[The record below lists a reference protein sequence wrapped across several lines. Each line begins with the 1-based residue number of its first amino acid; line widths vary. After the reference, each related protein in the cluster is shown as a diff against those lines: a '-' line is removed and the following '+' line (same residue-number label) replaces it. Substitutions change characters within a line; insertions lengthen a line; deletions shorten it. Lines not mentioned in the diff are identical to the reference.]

1 MNDQE
6 FHSLVQNEI
15 EQAVNY
21 HDSEYAAD
29 RITALDYYLGN
40 PLGNEVDGRSQVV
53 QTEVADVVEMMMPS
67 LMKIF
72 ASSDDFVRFEPRGPE
87 DVEAAA
93 QASDYVNFILNAD
106 NEGFQ
111 VLHNW
116 IKDALLFRMGVVKHF
131 YDESESV
138 HEDMYEGLTDDEL
151 TALLVDDDIEV
162 VEQEAREYGEAMAGP
177 DGEMMPPP
185 LVFDVRVRKTHRDGR
200 IKIENVPPEEFLFSQ
215 RAKSIEDARFVA
227 HRTEMTVSDLIE
239 MGYDRDVVE
248 ANAGYTEVDT
258 MNEKQSRFE
267 NIESQAENTTSDIS
281 QRDVLVTE
289 VYIKADYDDDGK
301 SETRRVVCLGS
312 GYEVVENEPY
322 HMMPFSVISPILMPH
337 RMVGRSVAELL
348 LDLQQAKTAILRQLL
363 DNIYLMN
370 NARVGAV
377 EGQVNLDDLISN
389 RPGGIVRMR
398 APGMVQPIT
407 PPSVADAAF
416 PLLSYMDNVREM
428 RTGLS
433 KASMGLDA
441 DALQSSTAA
450 AVSATISAAQ
460 SKVEMIARV
469 FAETGVKRLMKCIL
483 QLVQKHQQQPRIVRL
498 RNNFVTMDPAAWENE
513 FDVSV
518 NVGLGNGDEQQRG
531 AMLAQVAAKQE
542 EILTKMGIDNPLT
555 TLGQYRQTLA
565 KMLEHAGFKNSADFF
580 LDPNNLPPDVK
591 QKFEAKMQMAQE
603 GGNDQAIQQALQL
616 EKAKAEAEIQIE
628 REKAKAELELKR
640 ETDMAELQMKFE
652 LRQQEMQFEA
662 QLRGLEAA
670 SGVDISTNIPR
681 Q

>member
-1 MNDQE
+1 MDDTE
-6 FHSLVQNEI
+6 FHNLVRNEI
-15 EQAVNY
+15 ETAVNY
-21 HDSEYAAD
+21 HDSEYASD

-40 PLGNEVDGRSQVV
+40 ALGNEVDGRSQVV
-53 QTEVADVVEMMMPS
+53 QTEVADVIEMMMPS

-72 ASSDDFVRFEPRGPE
+72 GSSDDFVKFEPRGPE

-93 QASDYVNFILNAD
+93 QATDYVNFILNAD
-106 NEGFQ
+106 NDGF
-111 VLHNW
+111 VILHNFL
-116 IKDALLFRMGVVKHF
+116 KDALLFKMGVVKHY
-131 YDESESV
+131 YDETENV
-138 HEDMYEGLTDDEL
+138 IEDVYEGLTDDEL
-151 TALLVDDDIEV
+151 TALISDDDVDV
-162 VEQEAREYGEAMAGP
+162 VEQEAREYGESVMGP
-177 DGEMMPPP
+177 NGEMLPPP
-185 LVFDVRVRKTHRDGR
+185 MVYDVRVRKTHRDGR

-215 RAKSIEDARFVA
+215 RAKSLDDARFVA
-227 HRTEMTVSDLIE
+227 HRTEMTVSDLIS
-239 MGYDRDVVE
+239 MGYDRDKVE
-248 ANAGYTEVDT
+248 ANAGPTETDT
-258 MNEKQSRFE
+258 LNEKQSRFE
-267 NIESQAENTTSDIS
+267 NIESQSQTTTSDIS

-289 VYIKADYDDDGK
+289 IYIKADYDGDGK
-301 SETRRVVCLGS
+301 SEIRRVVALGQS
-312 GYEVVENEPY
+312 YEIVENEPY
-322 HMMPFSVISPILMPH
+322 YMMPFSVISPILMPH

-377 EGQVNLDDLISN
+377 EGQVNLDDLIAN

-398 APGMVQPIT
+398 APGMVQPLT

-469 FAETGVKRLMKCIL
+469 FAETGIKRMMKCIL

-498 RNNFVTMDPAAWENE
+498 RNNFVTMDPQAWDNE
-513 FDVSV
+513 FDIIV
-518 NVGLGNGDEQQRG
+518 NVGLGNGDSQQRG
-531 AMLAQVAAKQE
+531 AMLTQVAQKQE
-542 EILTKMGIDNPLT
+542 QILTQMGIDNPLVT
-555 TLGQYRQTLA
+555 MAQYRQTLV
-565 KMLEHAGFKNSADFF
+565 KMLEHAGFKNGAEFF

-591 QKFEAKMQMAQE
+591 QKFEAKMQMAA
-603 GGNDQAIQQALQL
+603 GGENDQAIQQALQL
-616 EKAKAEAEIQIE
+616 ERQKAEADIQIE

-640 ETDMAELQMKFE
+640 EIETAELQMKFQ

-662 QLRGLEAA
+662 ELRGIEATTGA
-670 SGVDISTNIPR
+670 NISTNIPR